1 MTLREAVA
9 RACQEPTLL
18 DALAWIAIWETERVV
33 QQAIRNEKSGERNPD
48 GSQWDTCFKLSFQDV
63 MSTWNARIGGS
74 IYPLTCG
81 KCGATLTDPQ
91 QHNAHHHHC
100 PGDRS

>member
-1 MTLREAVA
+1 MTLKEAVA

-48 GSQWDTCFKLSFQDV
+48 GSQWDTCFRLAFKDV
-63 MSTWNARIGGS
+63 MEHWNPRIGKS
-74 IYPLTCG
+74 IYPLSCG
-81 KCGATLTDPQ
+81 SCGIALTDPH
-91 QHNAHHHHC
+91 QHGAHAAHC
-100 PGDRS
+100 RKVS